1 MRNFSI
7 LFSQNLVAIV
17 EILTQIDRGENRI
30 IWQLAIIR
38 FDLFYRFNEIDLGLD
53 ENRDRLA
60 LKGQSPF

>member
-1 MRNFSI
+1 MQNFSI

-17 EILTQIDRGENRI
+17 ERLTQFDRRENYI
-30 IWQLAIIR
+30 ILQLAIVQL
-38 FDLFYRFNEIDLGLD
+38 DLFYRFNEIDLGLD